1 MLISAKI
8 ILYGGFLYELF
19 FVFWIN
25 VQFFIINFVNKLKIN
40 LVEVYDYLLNSL
52 NRWRDMLIKN
62 INFDKIFLEIK
73 VIY

>member
-1 MLISAKI
+1 MLISTKI

-52 NRWRDMLIKN
+52 NRWLDMLIK
-62 INFDKIFLEIK
+62 INKF
-73 VIY
+73 